1 MALIR
6 LSLGLIIV
14 FYAVISSEC
23 KYVMPFHRRKGRL
36 GIKAPTLSSVSFTSQ
51 AVSESEVKN
60 SESGHSG
67 TKLKQRRWTEM
78 MQAFIELFM
87 VYFFHRETQILV
99 FIRIRGVYCK
109 V

>member
-1 MALIR
+1 MVLQTF
-6 LSLGLIIV
+6 L
-14 FYAVISSEC
+14 
-23 KYVMPFHRRKGRL
+23 K
-36 GIKAPTLSSVSFTSQ
+36 SVSSQ

-60 SESGHSG
+60 SESGHSR
-67 TKLKQRRWTEM
+67 TKLKQHRWTER

-99 FIRIRGVYCK
+99 FIRIRGVYFK